1 MHVCAS
7 INIQNCLVCIVFGMR
22 NLRFADV
29 RTYVR
34 MHLANCKQRARTTAM
49 ELTRQSR
56 LSLPKVHGQR
66 HRGDGHRSG
75 SHHRRH
81 LSPLSSL
88 SCTLRLP
95 WRTPPR
101 HHRVQAATARSGRL
115 SAVIGSRRSSKSSS
129 CARGICP
136 RGVST
141 ARQCA

>member
-1 MHVCAS
+1 M
-7 INIQNCLVCIVFGMR
+7 CIVFGMR

-29 RTYVR
+29 RIYVCT
-34 MHLANCKQRARTTAM
+34 HASGKLKQRTTAM

-95 WRTPPR
+95 WRTPL
-101 HHRVQAATARSGRL
+101 ATPSPGAGGHSRSGRP

-129 CARGICP
+129 VVSLLEESAPHGSVPSHP
-136 RGVST
+136 RRKWSWL
-141 ARQCA
+141 RRL